1 MQGQT
6 FEAEIDILGRAPSL
20 DDQEG
25 TWEDVFGIERDDT
38 YRDID
43 EIIEGEVLNGRQERQ
58 GCYSGMA

>member
-25 TWEDVFGIERDDT
+25 TWEDVFGLERDDT

-43 EIIEGEVLNGRQERQ
+43 EIIDGVI
-58 GCYSGMA
+58 